1 MLKPYS
7 ILALLC
13 LFPMISQAKDPAVE
27 SLTVKVLEEI
37 PRKHIG
43 FTQGFFI
50 LDGKLYEST
59 GLYGK
64 SKIRRINLK
73 TQELEISKDL
83 PKHIFAEGLTPI
95 GDNQM
100 IQLTWQAK
108 KGIIYDREKLN
119 ITKVFSYETEGWGIT
134 SHGDQIVMSDGSSQ
148 LRFLDPETLQVTKT
162 ITVTKA
168 GKEIEHLN
176 ELEWVDGYIYANIWM
191 RDEIIKI
198 DPETGK
204 VIASIDCSALLPE
217 RPLNKDAVLNGIAY
231 DQEEKAFYITGKLWP
246 VIYKVEF
253 E

>member
-1 MLKPYS
+1 
-7 ILALLC
+7 
-13 LFPMISQAKDPAVE
+13 MISLAKKPAVE
-27 SLTVKVLEEI
+27 SLRIKVLEEI

-50 LDGKLYEST
+50 LGGKIYEST

-64 SKIRRINLK
+64 SKIRRIDLK

-83 PKHIFAEGLTPI
+83 PAHIFAEGLTPI
-95 GDNQM
+95 GENQM
-100 IQLTWQAK
+100 IQLSWQAK

-134 SHGDQIVMSDGSSQ
+134 SQGDQIVMSDGSAQ
-148 LRFLDPETLQVTKT
+148 LRFLDPEDFRVTKT

-176 ELEWVDGYIYANIWM
+176 ELEWVEGYIYANIWM
-191 RDEIIKI
+191 QDEIIKI
-198 DPETGK
+198 DPSTGQ
-204 VIASIDCSALLPE
+204 VIASIDCSALLPN

-231 DQEEKAFYITGKLWP
+231 DHTEKVFYLTGKLWP
-246 VIYKVEF
+246 VIYQVEF